1 MSVMQDV
8 PAAQERMA
16 SFSEML
22 STQTRAAYAAAA
34 AHAEAGRYKAPR
46 RAVIVGMRQI
56 ALVNFDLLMEFELT
70 VLPTGTP
77 PYPASIRQLV
87 TYPASIQ
94 QLVSPWQ
101 ARQLRPG
108 LTVDAFVDPSNLA
121 AVWLCLEHLAAQ

>member
-1 MSVMQDV
+1 MSVMRDV
-8 PAAQERMA
+8 PVARERVA
-16 SFSEML
+16 SLSEML
-22 STQTRAAYAAAA
+22 SAQTRAAYAAATV
-34 AHAEAGRYKAPR
+34 HAEADGSGWPGARLKATI
-46 RAVIVGMRQI
+46 AGIRQI

-70 VLPTGTP
+70 VLPDGMP
-77 PYPASIRQLV
+77 PYPA
-87 TYPASIQ
+87 TAQ

>member
-22 STQTRAAYAAAA
+22 STQTRAAYEAAA
-34 AHAEAGRYKAPR
+34 AHAAAGRSKAPR

-77 PYPASIRQLV
+77 PYPASIQHLV
-87 TYPASIQ
+87 TYPASTQ

-108 LTVDAFVDPSNLA
+108 RTVDAFVDPSNPA
-121 AVWLCLEHLAAQ
+121 AVWLCLEHLAA

>member
-70 VLPTGTP
+70 VLPTGAP
-77 PYPASIRQLV
+77 P
-87 TYPASIQ
+87 YPASIQ